1 MMMFGL
7 SAKGGKS
14 KKYLLMTAVFVLA
27 ALFAGAALAASP
39 TPVLRMATTTSTD
52 DTGLL
57 DYMQP
62 IFLKDAGID
71 IQWVA
76 VGTGKA
82 LEYGRNG
89 DVDVVLTHD
98 PEAEKK
104 FVDEGWG
111 IEPKQVMFNDFVL
124 IGPAND
130 PAGIKG
136 KKIGEAMKQIAG
148 KAAPFASRADKSG
161 TNMAELRLWKA
172 AGIGEPDKE
181 SWYIQTGQGMLDTIN
196 VGGERKGYV
205 LTDRGTFI
213 KYEANHKGKP
223 PLVILVE
230 GDESLRN
237 QYSVIPVNPAKHSNV
252 KNDLAKKYAA
262 WLTSAKA
269 QKDIANFKLEGK
281 QLFFP
286 NAK

>member
-1 MMMFGL
+1 MFGSVKKL
-7 SAKGGKS
+7 GKS
-14 KKYLLMTAVFVLA
+14 EKYLLSAFAVLLLV
-27 ALFAGAALAASP
+27 ALFAGAAAAAKA
-39 TPVLRMATTTSTD
+39 PVLRMATTTSTD

-57 DYMQP
+57 DYLQP

-104 FVDEGWG
+104 FTDEGWG

-124 IGPAND
+124 IGPADD

-136 KKIGEAMKQIAG
+136 KKIGDAMKLIAE

-161 TNMAELRLWKA
+161 TNMAELRIWKA
-172 AGIGEPDKE
+172 AGVPTPDKE

-196 VGGERKGYV
+196 VAGERKGYV

-237 QYSVIPVNPAKHSNV
+237 QYSVIPVNPAKHPNV
-252 KNDLAKKYAA
+252 KTDLAKKYAA
-262 WLTSAKA
+262 WLTSAKV

>member
-1 MMMFGL
+1 MFGSVKKL
-7 SAKGGKS
+7 GKS
-14 KKYLLMTAVFVLA
+14 KKYLLSIFAVLLLV
-27 ALFAGAALAASP
+27 ALFAGAAAAAKA
-39 TPVLRMATTTSTD
+39 PVLRMATTTSTD

-57 DYMQP
+57 DYLQP

-124 IGPAND
+124 IGPADD

-136 KKIGEAMKQIAG
+136 KKIGEAMKLIAE

-161 TNMAELRLWKA
+161 TNMAELRLWNA
-172 AGIGEPDKE
+172 AGVPAPDKE

-196 VGGERKGYV
+196 VGGERRGYV

-230 GDESLRN
+230 GDASLRN
-237 QYSVIPVNPAKHSNV
+237 QYSVIPVNPAKHPNV
-252 KNDLAKKYAA
+252 KTDLAKKYAV
-262 WLTSAKA
+262 WLTSAKV